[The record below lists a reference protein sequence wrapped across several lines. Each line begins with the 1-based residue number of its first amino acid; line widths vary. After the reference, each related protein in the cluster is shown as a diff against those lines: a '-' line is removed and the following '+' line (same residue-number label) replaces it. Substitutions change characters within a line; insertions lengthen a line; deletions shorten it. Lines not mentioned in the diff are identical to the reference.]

1 MKGLVLERI
10 EGGIG
15 VLLLQRERERMIYPP
30 RPPTR
35 HN

>member
-15 VLLLQRERERMIYPP
+15 VLLFAEREREGYTPQAP
-30 RPPTR
+30 
-35 HN
+35 HKA